1 MARRGAISKGEQK
14 ANTPAQLF
22 AGFPAMASPLI
33 NAVDPA
39 FSGTLAAKRAD
50 ILQHMARSER
60 LVSVCPASRLEVRP
74 RPEMLSSG
82 VMELDTLAGGIP
94 RGCIS
99 EFYGG
104 ASSGK
109 SSALLAALAHATR
122 RDESCV
128 LIDASDSFDPKSAD
142 AAGVNFNRLLWVR
155 CGGRKV
161 RCDTNNSQ
169 QRIRTKFESR
179 SDQRRRPTNTQDS
192 GSEFRLE
199 QVLKTTDLILQ
210 SGGFG
215 LVVLDLAGI
224 PEKFVRRIPL
234 ASWFR
239 FQRAVEHT
247 KTALLVISEFP
258 CAQTCAALV
267 TRIGK
272 QLSAISDQP
281 SEHPPHSELLTETQV
296 NAELVRSRLE
306 RKPMQSVTA
315 EFTTQAVRAG

>member
-1 MARRGAISKGEQK
+1 
-14 ANTPAQLF
+14 
-22 AGFPAMASPLI
+22 MASPLV

-39 FSGTLAAKRAD
+39 FLGALADKRASV
-50 ILQHMARSER
+50 LKHMARSER
-60 LVSVCPASRLEVRP
+60 WTNICPASRLEVRP
-74 RPEMLSSG
+74 RPEMLTSG
-82 VMELDTLAGGIP
+82 VAELDASVGGIP

-109 SSALLAALAHATR
+109 SSLLLAAMAHTTR

-155 CGGRKV
+155 CGGGNV
-161 RCDTNNSQ
+161 RCNTNESSQ
-169 QRIRTKFESR
+169 KNRRAKIEPRLKQRSSR
-179 SDQRRRPTNTQDS
+179 QPADDS
-192 GSEFRLE
+192 LGSEFRLE

-224 PEKFVRRIPL
+224 QEKFVRRIPL

-267 TRIGK
+267 TKIGK
-272 QLSAISDQP
+272 QLSGASYQ
-281 SEHPPHSELLTETQV
+281 SSRTPPHAELLTETQV
-296 NAELVRSRLE
+296 HAELVRSRLE